1 MNFLRL
7 ALSLFLVLLHAAGTA
22 SPASG
27 LTDKAG
33 RILWSATYDAYGQ
46 AAVQLPAALP
56 SGVQLAAANPLRQ
69 PGQYFD
75 TETGL
80 HYNDRRYY
88 DPQLG
93 RYLTRDPIGY
103 EGGINLYTYAGAS
116 PSRFTDPTGE
126 FFQCLLFNYARCMV
140 TCVTTEAAT
149 HLAFGCGAFDL
160 ASATKDCAKD
170 CLMAMLPI
178 PDPCGRFGKLFSVA
192 VGLYGATNEPNSFE
206 GHTLVHTRVLTDIGY
221 QTRLKPIADIQIG
234 DEVLAWDELQAH
246 DNAAVLKQ
254 ASLEEKEAV
263 FRRGYSIVSY
273 ENNSNTDA
281 KVASSASTKAVVS
294 APSAPSAQRYEKVT
308 DTFSSVK
315 EQTLL
320 HITLSNGQTLQATQ
334 GHPFKTSEGW
344 RDAILL
350 KKGGKLLLKGG
361 DADDATNTLNGAT
374 PAERYTTITD
384 IRTEVKTLPVFNLEV
399 ANLHTFF
406 VGEDG
411 VVVHNGNPLRG
422 VPGVYEFP
430 DLHNPNQMYVG
441 KAADL
446 ADRTGKWKR
455 KGRCDTPGIT
465 PMPNTSDLQRKVA
478 EQKRMNALGGIG
490 GGKVSNQN
498 NPINPKDWAAN
509 GIF

>member
-1 MNFLRL
+1 MVRLVQTVLTCL
-7 ALSLFLVLLHAAGTA
+7 ALVFAASAAGART
-22 SPASG
+22 PA
-27 LTDKAG
+27 LE
-33 RILWSATYDAYGQ
+33 RVQ
-46 AAVQLPAALP
+46 AAEVTAISINQLPLQNSAL
-56 SGVQLAAANPLRQ
+56 
-69 PGQYFD
+69 F
-75 TETGL
+75 
-80 HYNDRRYY
+80 RRGYSIV
-88 DPQLG
+88 
-93 RYLTRDPIGY
+93 RYQNIS
-103 EGGINLYTYAGAS
+103 E
-116 PSRFTDPTGE
+116 
-126 FFQCLLFNYARCMV
+126 
-140 TCVTTEAAT
+140 CVTTEAAM

-206 GHTLVHTRVLTDIGY
+206 GHTLVHTRVLTDTGY

-254 ASLEEKEAV
+254 AGLEEKEAV

-273 ENNSNTDA
+273 ENNSNSDA
-281 KVASSASTKAVVS
+281 KAATSVSAKAVT
-294 APSAPSAQRYEKVT
+294 SAPSAQRYEKVT

-315 EQTLL
+315 QQTLL

-361 DADDATNTLNGAT
+361 DADDAANNAS
-374 PAERYTTITD
+374 PAERYTTITN

-411 VVVHNGNPLRG
+411 VVVHNGVGGPKPKG
-422 VPGVYEFP
+422 QGP
-430 DLHNPNQMYVG
+430 HNQMINDIAQEIVDAGGVIVAGGQREAEKLISCKGGKKGGRRPDIIAKDANGKTFGVNVG
-441 KAADL
+441 KTDRHGRAIPREQQALDDL
-446 ADRTGKWKR
+446 NGF
-455 KGRCDTPGIT
+455 
-465 PMPNTSDLQRKVA
+465 S
-478 EQKRMNALGGIG
+478 
-490 GGKVSNQN
+490 
-498 NPINPKDWAAN
+498 PIPTTFRGYN
-509 GIF
+509 

>member
-1 MNFLRL
+1 MAVLRL

-22 SPASG
+22 SPAQNAPVA
-27 LTDKAG
+27 D
-33 RILWSATYDAYGQ
+33 
-46 AAVQLPAALP
+46 
-56 SGVQLAAANPLRQ
+56 N
-69 PGQYFD
+69 
-75 TETGL
+75 
-80 HYNDRRYY
+80 
-88 DPQLG
+88 
-93 RYLTRDPIGY
+93 
-103 EGGINLYTYAGAS
+103 
-116 PSRFTDPTGE
+116 
-126 FFQCLLFNYARCMV
+126 
-140 TCVTTEAAT
+140 
-149 HLAFGCGAFDL
+149 
-160 ASATKDCAKD
+160 
-170 CLMAMLPI
+170 
-178 PDPCGRFGKLFSVA
+178 PCGRFGKLFSVA
-192 VGLYGATNEPNSFE
+192 VGLYGAVGAGTDRNSFE
-206 GHTLVHTRVLTDIGY
+206 GHTLVHTRVLTDTGY

-273 ENNSNTDA
+273 ENNSNADA

-334 GHPFKTSEGW
+334 GHQFKTSEGW

-361 DADDATNTLNGAT
+361 DADDAASNAS

-411 VVVHNGNPLRG
+411 VVVHNAIHHICTKYGDRG
-422 VPGVYEFP
+422 SRMDKTLKQAGFPKGVEDPRNLVDVAGHFGPHPVPYHDAVEKGLNV
-430 DLHNPNQMYVG
+430 
-441 KAADL
+441 AAAKGTAAVEKFLKKMGDAATSAGSSVNDAL
-446 ADRTGKWKR
+446 TKKR
-455 KGRCDTPGIT
+455 GR
-465 PMPNTSDLQRKVA
+465 
-478 EQKRMNALGGIG
+478 
-490 GGKVSNQN
+490 
-498 NPINPKDWAAN
+498 
-509 GIF
+509 